1 MNANFECRFPYVLL
15 ESPRGLGSVLLGCG
29 CQEYK
34 HVTYKCFNHRNIWVR
49 SRRCGCLVT
58 WFCYQLVAKPGN
70 KTAALPWP
78 DPYICCDCFIFA
90 RSIIHL
96 YSNFIIIM
104 TAICKNIGLQ
114 PCRSNQNIKYSQ
126 TEIAL
131 LSGWLEIRQ
140 AKITREISVATQ
152 HVVSIF
158 IHNANCRESLS
169 VWWI

>member
-34 HVTYKCFNHRNIWVR
+34 HVTYKYFNHRKIWVR
-49 SRRCGCLVT
+49 PRRCGCLVT
-58 WFCYQLVAKPGN
+58 WFCYQLIAKPGN

-104 TAICKNIGLQ
+104 TAICKTLVCNLVAVIKTSNIYKEKLHFV
-114 PCRSNQNIKYSQ
+114 RMTRNQTSENHTWNISRNATCCFKYLSIMP
-126 TEIAL
+126 IAVNL
-131 LSGWLEIRQ
+131 
-140 AKITREISVATQ
+140 
-152 HVVSIF
+152 
-158 IHNANCRESLS
+158 
-169 VWWI
+169 